1 MNIIIHGK
9 NIKIVDLVK
18 SAIEKN
24 LNKLQLKY
32 NKYLKTDMDAKVDI
46 EQINNYVYK
55 ISIYI
60 QLLNQH
66 FLQCTVENNDL
77 YVAIKKILVPL
88 EQQLQHLK
96 TLDSHQGEE
105 SVSTFM
111 TKEEVK
117 NENIII
123 DITGNK

>member
-18 SAIEKN
+18 NAVEKN
-24 LNKLQLKY
+24 LNNLQLKY
-32 NKYLKTDMDAKVDI
+32 NKYLKADMDAKVDI
-46 EQINNYVYK
+46 EQINNYVYRVN
-55 ISIYI
+55 IYI

-77 YVAIKKILVPL
+77 YGAIKKILVPL
-88 EQQLQHLK
+88 EQQLRHLK

-111 TKEEVK
+111 TKEEV
-117 NENIII
+117 NDENIII
-123 DITGNK
+123 EITDNK